1 MTVVECGSFSAAA
14 ERLGYT
20 QSAVSQHISA
30 LENDLGTPLL
40 RRRPVAPTPAG
51 ERLLEHAAPIL
62 LRLATARADVRRTL
76 ARPATALTL
85 ATTPLATSGA
95 TSRATT
101 GATSTA
107 PSGTTSTAP
116 SGANST
122 ATSGVPTGAT
132 STATPGAT
140 STAISG
146 ATSGA
151 NSTATTGANSTAT
164 PGANSTSNSTATPGA
179 TSGAAAQP
187 GALAVAL
194 REVRRSHPGI
204 EVTLTVCGRDEVVEG
219 VAAGTFAVGLVDGVA
234 APSDPLRLS
243 DALHLRTTPVAHDD
257 LIVALPNDHP
267 LAGRRG
273 LSLHDLADA
282 RWIDAPDLAAPLPV
296 LRATVGSD
304 GFRPAFTYAGTD
316 LHTLLELIAGGHGL
330 ALLPS
335 SVPVQTA
342 VPLASPRLVHRTEL
356 LHGDLSEPAAALL
369 LSNLK

>member
-1 MTVVECGSFSAAA
+1 MTVAECGSFSAAA

-40 RRRPVAPTPAG
+40 RRRPVTPTPAG

-76 ARPATALTL
+76 AQPPTALIL
-85 ATTPLATSGA
+85 ATTPLATAGA
-95 TSRATT
+95 
-101 GATSTA
+101 GAVA
-107 PSGTTSTAP
+107 
-116 SGANST
+116 GA
-122 ATSGVPTGAT
+122 GA
-132 STATPGAT
+132 GAD
-140 STAISG
+140 A
-146 ATSGA
+146 
-151 NSTATTGANSTAT
+151 
-164 PGANSTSNSTATPGA
+164 
-179 TSGAAAQP
+179 GAAAQP

-194 REVRRSHPGI
+194 REVRRSHPGT

-219 VAAGTFAVGLVDGVA
+219 VAAGTFAIGLVDGVA

-243 DALHLRTTPVAHDD
+243 DAVQLRTTPVAHDD

-273 LSLHDLADA
+273 LALRDLADA

-296 LRATVGSD
+296 LRAATGSD

-316 LHTLLELIAGGHGL
+316 LHTLLTLITSGHGL
-330 ALLPS
+330 AVLPR
-335 SVPVQTA
+335 SVPAPST
-342 VPLASPRLVHRTEL
+342 VPVMSPRLVHRTEL
-356 LHGDLSEPAAALL
+356 LHGDLSEPAALL